1 MKFLISQNGV
11 KDLLTPSTF
20 EYSVIFIPENIGTAT
35 LTLKMFGTPLQ
46 QGNLVAGEQVKIHH
60 GQGASLQIEVEEL
73 SIMFEIHVLGSEC

>member
-35 LTLKMFGTPLQ
+35 LTLKMFGTSLQ
-46 QGNLVAGEQVKIHH
+46 LGTLTQGEQVKVNH
-60 GQGASLQIEVEEL
+60 GQGGSLELEVTDF
-73 SIMFEIHVLGSEC
+73 SIPFEIHVLGSEC